1 MLAQEGRRAQSSEK
15 PFEGGIDHAPIIAAR
30 SLTTAPTASHPS
42 GRRKRCCKIVAGI
55 SPAADLV
62 CGAQPTHFEGRGLNI
77 FSNTVVTLSYKL
89 FSPDGTLI
97 EESSQPIT
105 YLHGGHHGI
114 FPKIEA
120 ALAQKKVGESC
131 SVMLEPDDAF
141 GEYDA
146 DLVRVEPQDRFP
158 PDIKVGMQFEGH
170 AGPDGQ
176 DDGED
181 DEMQVY
187 TVTDIADGKV
197 VVDGNHPLAGQRLR
211 FDCTVLDIRP
221 ATAEEMS
228 HGHVHGPDGHHH

>member
-1 MLAQEGRRAQSSEK
+1 
-15 PFEGGIDHAPIIAAR
+15 
-30 SLTTAPTASHPS
+30 
-42 GRRKRCCKIVAGI
+42 
-55 SPAADLV
+55 
-62 CGAQPTHFEGRGLNI
+62 LNI
-77 FSNTVVTLSYKL
+77 FSNTVVTLTYKL

-97 EESSQPIT
+97 EESAQPIT

-114 FPKIEA
+114 FPKIEE

-131 SVMLEPDDAF
+131 SVMLEPEDAF

-158 PDIKVGMQFEGH
+158 PEIKVGMQFEGH
-170 AGPDGQ
+170 AGAADG

-181 DEMQVY
+181 DDMQVF

-221 ATAEEMS
+221 ATPEEMS

>member
-1 MLAQEGRRAQSSEK
+1 MRA
-15 PFEGGIDHAPIIAAR
+15 DR
-30 SLTTAPTASHPS
+30 SALRLRHLPVHYR
-42 GRRKRCCKIVAGI
+42 GC
-55 SPAADLV
+55 
-62 CGAQPTHFEGRGLNI
+62 GLNI

-97 EESSQPIT
+97 EESAQPIT

-131 SVMLEPDDAF
+131 SVLLEPEDAF

-170 AGPDGQ
+170 AGM
-176 DDGED
+176 DDGKDEGKNGGD
-181 DEMQVY
+181 DEAHVF

-221 ATAEEMS
+221 ATSEEMA